1 LENLALDRPPLVIR
15 HAAPELIERNGSPI
29 TTYSD
34 TYSFALLILEC
45 ITEVHP
51 FSDIPRDA
59 TVIHLRIGKKQS
71 PNRPDGIPDDV
82 WGLMNRRWDT
92 EPELRPS
99 MDEVHRFFLDL
110 A

>member
-1 LENLALDRPPLVIR
+1 MSPATNVRY
-15 HAAPELIERNGSPI
+15 AAPELIEYNNFSI
-29 TTYSD
+29 ATTHSD

-59 TVIHLRIGKKQS
+59 TVIHSIISKKQS

-82 WGLMNRRWDT
+82 WGLMNRCWVT

-99 MDEVHRFFLDL
+99 MDQVHRFFLDL